1 MVAPV
6 LLGAE
11 PFSHDGDGRGVL
23 VLHGFTGNPQ
33 SMRPLA
39 EAVAAEGCTVEL
51 PLLPGHGTAV
61 EDMIPTRWS
70 DYVTAAE
77 AAYRDL
83 AGRCEAVAVV
93 ALSMGGTL
101 ACRLAEDHPE
111 IAGMVLVNPFV
122 DPPAESFREVL
133 QGILDSGTE
142 VAPGVGSDI
151 AKEGSVE
158 LAYLGSPIAAVLSL
172 FAGIDEVAAELGRIR
187 CPVLLLSSRQ
197 DHVVPSSSGDVLAAG
212 VSGPI
217 ERVWLERSYHVAT
230 LDYDAELVVARTVE
244 FVNEV
249 LSSGLAGG
257 MVAGTAG

>member
-1 MVAPV
+1 MTAPV
-6 LLGAE
+6 IPGAE
-11 PFSHDGDGRGVL
+11 AFSHDGNTQGVL

-39 EAVAAEGCTVEL
+39 DALADEGYAVDL
-51 PLLPGHGTAV
+51 PLLPGHGTAI
-61 EDMIPTRWS
+61 EDMIPTRFE
-70 DYVTAAE
+70 DYAAAAE
-77 AAYRDL
+77 AAYLDMV
-83 AGRCEAVAVV
+83 ARCDDVAVV

-101 ACRLAEDHPE
+101 ACLLAERHPE
-111 IAGMVLVNPFV
+111 VRGLVLVNPFV
-122 DPPAESFREVL
+122 DPPAQTFRDVL
-133 QGILDSGTE
+133 RGLLDAGTE

-158 LAYLGSPIAAVLSL
+158 SAYAGSPVAAALSL
-172 FAGIDEVAAELGRIR
+172 FEGIDAVAEGLDRIT

-197 DHVVPSSSGDVLAAG
+197 DHVVPSSSGDLLVAK

-230 LDYDAELVVARTVE
+230 LDYDAELVVSRAVD
-244 FVNEV
+244 FVRDV
-249 LSSGLAGG
+249 LGADSPGE